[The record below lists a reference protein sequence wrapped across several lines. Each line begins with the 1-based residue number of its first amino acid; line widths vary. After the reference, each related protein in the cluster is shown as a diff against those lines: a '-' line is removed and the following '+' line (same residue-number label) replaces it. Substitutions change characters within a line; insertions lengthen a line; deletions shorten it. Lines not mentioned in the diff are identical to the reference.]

1 MKKAQ
6 MPLRKEPI
14 KKEGI
19 YSSLGDQGLQQF
31 SRSMEGRE
39 IQFLKILCFL
49 ISENLIFL
57 LIVLKWMYKEESLIN
72 GGVR

>member
-1 MKKAQ
+1 
-6 MPLRKEPI
+6 
-14 KKEGI
+14 
-19 YSSLGDQGLQQF
+19 
-31 SRSMEGRE
+31 MEGRE
-39 IQFLKILCFL
+39 IQFLKILCFLISCFL